1 VTVTDT
7 NEVWIQADDPAQ
19 ISGKM
24 CLVSKSEEATVMNS
38 ANAQQIERRAT
49 DVYSHYRWERIPV
62 DAADRFILKGIE
74 K

>member
-1 VTVTDT
+1 
-7 NEVWIQADDPAQ
+7 
-19 ISGKM
+19 
-24 CLVSKSEEATVMNS
+24 MNS